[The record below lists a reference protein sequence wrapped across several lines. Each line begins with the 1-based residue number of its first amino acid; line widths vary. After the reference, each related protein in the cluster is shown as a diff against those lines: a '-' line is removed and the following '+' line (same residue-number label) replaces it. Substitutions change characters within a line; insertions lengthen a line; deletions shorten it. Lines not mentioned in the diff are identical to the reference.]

1 MAKRTAKNLLV
12 GLDIGTSKVV
22 AIVGEIGTDGS
33 LEIVGL
39 GSHPSRGLSRGVVV
53 DIEATTQSIRRAIE
67 EAELMAGCRV
77 QSVYAGIS
85 GSHVKAFNSQGI
97 VAVRNKEVSE
107 ADKERVIDAARA
119 VPIPND
125 QKVLHVVP
133 QEWSVD
139 GQEGIREPAGMFGV
153 RLEAKVH
160 MVSVSVSAAQNI
172 HKCVESCGLQVD
184 RLILEP
190 LASSYAV
197 LMPDE
202 RDLGVWL
209 VDIGHGTSDIAIF
222 KDGSI
227 RHTAVVPIAG
237 EYVTRDIAAM
247 FRTPTQAA
255 GEIKIKHGCALPQM
269 LERDEEIEVPSTG
282 DHPPRRIS
290 RQAMSEVIRARYE
303 ELFRDFIKRELHRS
317 GFYDLI
323 AGGVVL
329 TGGSSKIPGVVELAE
344 EIFEVPVR
352 LGLPHNVRG
361 LTEVARNPVY
371 ATGVGLLLFGRD
383 HLPGDRSELEHGGIK
398 QALDRVMH
406 WFRGNF

>member
-22 AIVGEIGTDGS
+22 AIIGDLSADGGIEVIGVGT
-33 LEIVGL
+33 
-39 GSHPSRGLSRGVVV
+39 HPSRGLSRGVVV

-107 ADKERVIDAARA
+107 VDKERVIDAARA

-125 QKVLHVVP
+125 QRVLHVVP

-160 MVSVSVSAAQNI
+160 MVSASASAAQNI
-172 HKCVESCGLQVD
+172 HKCVERCGLHVD

-190 LASSYAV
+190 LASAFSV

-202 RDLGVWL
+202 RDLGVCL

-255 GEIKIKHGCALPQM
+255 EEIKIKHGCALPQ
-269 LERDEEIEVPSTG
+269 LLQRDEEIEVPSTG

-303 ELFRDFIKRELHRS
+303 ELFRDFISRELHRS
-317 GFYDLI
+317 GFYDRI

-329 TGGSSKIPGVVELAE
+329 TGGAARMHGVIELAE

-352 LGLPHNVRG
+352 LGLPQNVRG
-361 LTEVARNPVY
+361 MTDIARNPVY
-371 ATGVGLLLFGRD
+371 STGVGLLMFGRD
-383 HLPGDRSELEHGGIK
+383 HLPGDRGDLDRGGIG
-398 QALDRVMH
+398 QALSRVMH